1 MPELLDIDNTHLPDK
16 TACMDNDP
24 DLDRAFQEFDNS
36 DRISW
41 YDMLI
46 DNSHWVIVLPAF

>member
-41 YDMLI
+41 YDMFI
-46 DNSHWVIVLPAF
+46 DNSHWVIVLLAF